1 VTTPRVRVPLYRGW
15 REIEIPNAP
24 TTYVRGDR
32 ANSGL
37 LQFSQAHFR
46 NGTLPNTNEQL
57 LIGICEKITGG
68 VRGQKEKSS
77 HSGLCEF
84 GIFGTVVIKADYPAH
99 LQVWVISNE
108 LEFILVTHTCDK
120 DPGPKKSPR
129 PTKSR

>member
-1 VTTPRVRVPLYRGW
+1 
-15 REIEIPNAP
+15 
-24 TTYVRGDR
+24 
-32 ANSGL
+32 